1 VEPFINWRDE
11 WLLGIDA
18 LDNQHKVL
26 SDGINQ
32 LVQACHQYSESESGD
47 KQQQRTVLGE
57 LMDGLYKN
65 TRDHFRFEEAMMKK
79 AAYPGYAS
87 HAYEHAMLL
96 AELKSTFS
104 GRLESDS
111 CYMDPEIL
119 KALKSWFIGH
129 VSHSDREFATYVTAG
144 KIARAVD

>member
-1 VEPFINWRDE
+1 MEPFINWRDE

-26 SDGINQ
+26 SDGINK
-32 LVQACHQYSESESGD
+32 LVQACHHYSESESGD
-47 KQQQRTVLGE
+47 KEQQRTVLSE

-104 GRLESDS
+104 GRLERGS
-111 CYMDPEIL
+111 CYMDREIL

-129 VSHSDREFATYVTAG
+129 VSHSDLEFANYAASG
-144 KIARAVD
+144 KIVRAVD